1 MTDYNAMIDKL
12 HEYFYEHGKTKPLE
26 YAFGYFDCLCVIKE
40 ILEREKLK

>member
-12 HEYFYEHGKTKPLE
+12 HEYFDEHGKTKPIE